1 MKDTSQNQHEV
12 EKTPVIK
19 IALAWLFVSI
29 PLMWGIYQVV
39 LKSLPLFT
47 GS

>member
-1 MKDTSQNQHEV
+1 MKETSQQDL

>member
-1 MKDTSQNQHEV
+1 MKETSQQEV

-29 PLMWGIYQVV
+29 PLTWGIYQVV

>member
-1 MKDTSQNQHEV
+1 MKERSQQEV
-12 EKTPVIK
+12 EETPVMK
-19 IALAWLFVSI
+19 ITLAWLFVSI

>member
-1 MKDTSQNQHEV
+1 MKETSQQEV
-12 EKTPVIK
+12 EKTPVIM